1 MSVNIKSHKWK
12 GKKTNNENVW
22 NVDLSEAGNN
32 TDKNIIYILLIS
44 NVHEREMHVLICRPV
59 VLN

>member
-1 MSVNIKSHKWK
+1 MKR
-12 GKKTNNENVW
+12 KKKIITNNENVW
-22 NVDLSEAGNN
+22 NVDLSETGNN
-32 TDKNIIYILLIS
+32 TDKDIIYILLVS